1 MKHKISV
8 IITLLILFLNNN
20 LYGFNSKIIVKVE
33 DEIITNYDLK
43 NKILI
48 TLILSNQEIN
58 QQNIDELKKAVLDQL
73 INLKLKKMELS
84 KYKIKKDEGRIN
96 SYLKSIS
103 GNNIQNF
110 KNKFFENNLDFE
122 LFLDEVDTE
131 IRWQQL
137 IYTLYGKKIDINE
150 ATIDVEVEK
159 IIKERSNVEEFEL
172 YEIEINSNLDVPEK
186 QIIEDILKKINTIGF
201 ENSALNFSASTTSS
215 QKGYLGWINGKTL
228 SKEIYLIL
236 SKMKIGEISKPIK
249 KQNNILF
256 LKLNNKRTI
265 KPEQLE
271 IKKLKSDIIEKKK
284 AGLFNLYSQ
293 SRLSKLKNNSF
304 IQY

>member
-1 MKHKISV
+1 MKHTISV
-8 IITLLILFLNNN
+8 IITFLILSLNNN

-48 TLILSNQEIN
+48 TLILANQEIN

-73 INLKLKKMELS
+73 INLKLKKIELL

-172 YEIEINSNLDVPEK
+172 YEIEISSNLDVPEK

-236 SKMKIGEISKPIK
+236 SKMKIGEVSKPIK

>member
-1 MKHKISV
+1 MKYKSS
-8 IITLLILFLNNN
+8 IIIILIILFLNNN

-73 INLKLKKMELS
+73 INLKLKKIELL

-201 ENSALNFSASTTSS
+201 ENSALNFSTSTTSS

-265 KPEQLE
+265 NPEQLE

>member
-1 MKHKISV
+1 MKYKISV
-8 IITLLILFLNNN
+8 IITLIILFLNNN

-48 TLILSNQEIN
+48 TLILANQEIN

-73 INLKLKKMELS
+73 INLKLKKIELS

-137 IYTLYGKKIDINE
+137 IYSLYGKKININE
-150 ATIDVEVEK
+150 ATK
-159 IIKERSNVEEFEL
+159 IWK
-172 YEIEINSNLDVPEK
+172 
-186 QIIEDILKKINTIGF
+186 LKK
-201 ENSALNFSASTTSS
+201 
-215 QKGYLGWINGKTL
+215 
-228 SKEIYLIL
+228 
-236 SKMKIGEISKPIK
+236 
-249 KQNNILF
+249 
-256 LKLNNKRTI
+256 
-265 KPEQLE
+265 
-271 IKKLKSDIIEKKK
+271 
-284 AGLFNLYSQ
+284 
-293 SRLSKLKNNSF
+293 
-304 IQY
+304 

>member
-48 TLILSNQEIN
+48 TLMLANQEIN

-73 INLKLKKMELS
+73 INLKLKKIELL

-172 YEIEINSNLDVPEK
+172 YEIEINSNLDIPEK

-201 ENSALNFSASTTSS
+201 ENSALNFSTSTTSS

>member
-1 MKHKISV
+1 MKNKISV
-8 IITLLILFLNNN
+8 IITFLILFLNNN

-48 TLILSNQEIN
+48 TLILANQEIN

-73 INLKLKKMELS
+73 INLKLKKIELL

-137 IYTLYGKKIDINE
+137 IYTLYGKK
-150 ATIDVEVEK
+150 
-159 IIKERSNVEEFEL
+159 
-172 YEIEINSNLDVPEK
+172 
-186 QIIEDILKKINTIGF
+186 
-201 ENSALNFSASTTSS
+201 
-215 QKGYLGWINGKTL
+215 
-228 SKEIYLIL
+228 LIL
-236 SKMKIGEISKPIK
+236 M
-249 KQNNILF
+249 
-256 LKLNNKRTI
+256 
-265 KPEQLE
+265 
-271 IKKLKSDIIEKKK
+271 
-284 AGLFNLYSQ
+284 
-293 SRLSKLKNNSF
+293 RLL
-304 IQY
+304 

>member
-48 TLILSNQEIN
+48 TLILANQEIN

-172 YEIEINSNLDVPEK
+172 YEIEISSNLDVPEK

-201 ENSALNFSASTTSS
+201 ENSALNFSTSTTSS

-236 SKMKIGEISKPIK
+236 SKMKIGEVSRPIK

>member
-84 KYKIKKDEGRIN
+84 KYKIKKDEGTIN

-172 YEIEINSNLDVPEK
+172 YEIEINSNLDIPEK

-236 SKMKIGEISKPIK
+236 SKMKIGEVSKPIK

>member
-172 YEIEINSNLDVPEK
+172 YEIEISSNLDVPEK

-201 ENSALNFSASTTSS
+201 ENSALNFSTSTTSS

-236 SKMKIGEISKPIK
+236 SKMKIGEVSRPIK

>member
-1 MKHKISV
+1 MKHTISV
-8 IITLLILFLNNN
+8 IITFLILSLNNN

-58 QQNIDELKKAVLDQL
+58 QQNIDGLKKAVLDQL

-201 ENSALNFSASTTSS
+201 ENSALNFSTSTTSS

>member
-48 TLILSNQEIN
+48 TLILANQEIN

-73 INLKLKKMELS
+73 INLKLKKIELL

-172 YEIEINSNLDVPEK
+172 YEIEINSNLDIPEK

-201 ENSALNFSASTTSS
+201 ENSALNFSTSTTSS

-236 SKMKIGEISKPIK
+236 SKMKIGEVSKPIK

>member
-137 IYTLYGKKIDINE
+137 IYTLYGKKININE

>member
-1 MKHKISV
+1 MKYKSSI
-8 IITLLILFLNNN
+8 IITLIILFLNNN

-33 DEIITNYDLK
+33 EEIITNYDLK
-43 NKILI
+43 NKIL
-48 TLILSNQEIN
+48 TSLILADQEIN
-58 QQNIDELKKAVLDQL
+58 QQNIDELKKAILDQL
-73 INLKLKKMELS
+73 INLKLKKIELS
-84 KYKIKKDEGRIN
+84 KYKIKKDERRIN

-103 GNNIQNF
+103 GNDLQGF
-110 KNKFFENNLDFE
+110 KNKFFENSLDFE
-122 LFLDEVDTE
+122 LFLDEIDTE

-137 IYTLYGKKIDINE
+137 IYSLYEKKININE
-150 ATIDVEVEK
+150 AAIDEEIEK
-159 IIKERSNVEEFEL
+159 IIKGRSNVEEFEL

-186 QIIEDILKKINTIGF
+186 EIIEDMLQKINTIGF
-201 ENSALNFSASTTSS
+201 ENSAINFSSSVTSS

-236 SKMKIGEISKPIK
+236 SKMKLGEVSKPIK

-271 IKKLKSDIIEKKK
+271 IKKLRSDIIEKKK
-284 AGLFNLYSQ
+284 ANLFKLYSQ
-293 SRLSKLKNNSF
+293 SRLSKLKNSSY

>member
-1 MKHKISV
+1 M
-8 IITLLILFLNNN
+8 
-20 LYGFNSKIIVKVE
+20 
-33 DEIITNYDLK
+33 
-43 NKILI
+43 
-48 TLILSNQEIN
+48 
-58 QQNIDELKKAVLDQL
+58 KKAVLDQL
-73 INLKLKKMELS
+73 INLKLKKIELL

-172 YEIEINSNLDVPEK
+172 YEIEINSNLDIPEK

-201 ENSALNFSASTTSS
+201 ENSALNFSTSTTSS

-236 SKMKIGEISKPIK
+236 SKMKIGEVSKPIK

-284 AGLFNLYSQ
+284 AGLFN
-293 SRLSKLKNNSF
+293 
-304 IQY
+304 

>member
-1 MKHKISV
+1 MKHKITV

-48 TLILSNQEIN
+48 TLILANQEIN

-172 YEIEINSNLDVPEK
+172 YEIEISSNLDVPEK

-201 ENSALNFSASTTSS
+201 ENSALNFSTSTTSS

-236 SKMKIGEISKPIK
+236 SKMKIGEVSKPIK

-256 LKLNNKRTI
+256 LKLNNKRAI

>member
-172 YEIEINSNLDVPEK
+172 YEIEINSNLDIPEK

-201 ENSALNFSASTTSS
+201 ENSALNFSTSTTSS

-236 SKMKIGEISKPIK
+236 SKMKIGEVSKPIK

>member
-1 MKHKISV
+1 MKHKITV

-48 TLILSNQEIN
+48 TLMLANQEIN

-201 ENSALNFSASTTSS
+201 ENSALNFSTSTTSS

-236 SKMKIGEISKPIK
+236 SKMKIGEVSKPIK

>member
-48 TLILSNQEIN
+48 TLILANQEIN

-172 YEIEINSNLDVPEK
+172 YEIEINSNLDIPEK

-236 SKMKIGEISKPIK
+236 SKMKIGEVSKPIK

-271 IKKLKSDIIEKKK
+271 IKKLKSDIIEKKRLDFLIYIHK
-284 AGLFNLYSQ
+284 ADCQN
-293 SRLSKLKNNSF
+293 
-304 IQY
+304 

>member
-48 TLILSNQEIN
+48 TLILANQEIN

-236 SKMKIGEISKPIK
+236 SKMKIGEVSKPIK

>member
-1 MKHKISV
+1 M
-8 IITLLILFLNNN
+8 
-20 LYGFNSKIIVKVE
+20 
-33 DEIITNYDLK
+33 
-43 NKILI
+43 
-48 TLILSNQEIN
+48 
-58 QQNIDELKKAVLDQL
+58 KKAVLDQL
-73 INLKLKKMELS
+73 INLKLKKIELS

-186 QIIEDILKKINTIGF
+186 QIIEDILKK
-201 ENSALNFSASTTSS
+201 
-215 QKGYLGWINGKTL
+215 
-228 SKEIYLIL
+228 LIL
-236 SKMKIGEISKPIK
+236 LDLKI
-249 KQNNILF
+249 LH
-256 LKLNNKRTI
+256 
-265 KPEQLE
+265 
-271 IKKLKSDIIEKKK
+271 
-284 AGLFNLYSQ
+284 
-293 SRLSKLKNNSF
+293 
-304 IQY
+304 

>member
-236 SKMKIGEISKPIK
+236 SKMKIGEVSKPIK

>member
-48 TLILSNQEIN
+48 TLILANQEIN

-73 INLKLKKMELS
+73 INLKLKKIILL

-172 YEIEINSNLDVPEK
+172 YEIEISSNLDVPEK

-201 ENSALNFSASTTSS
+201 ENSALNFSTSTTSS

-236 SKMKIGEISKPIK
+236 SKMKIGQVSKPIK

>member
-172 YEIEINSNLDVPEK
+172 YEIEINSNLDIPEK

>member
-58 QQNIDELKKAVLDQL
+58 QQNIDGLKKAVLDQL

-236 SKMKIGEISKPIK
+236 SKMKIGEVSKPIK

>member
-48 TLILSNQEIN
+48 TLILANQEIN

-172 YEIEINSNLDVPEK
+172 YEIEINSNLDVPDK

-236 SKMKIGEISKPIK
+236 SKMKIGEVSKPIK

-293 SRLSKLKNNSF
+293 SRLSKLRNNSF

>member
-1 MKHKISV
+1 MKHTISV
-8 IITLLILFLNNN
+8 IITFLILSLNNN

-172 YEIEINSNLDVPEK
+172 YEIEINSNLDIPEK

-284 AGLFNLYSQ
+284 ADLFNLYSQ
-293 SRLSKLKNNSF
+293 SRLSKLRNNSY

>member
-1 MKHKISV
+1 MKHKITV

-58 QQNIDELKKAVLDQL
+58 QQNIDGLKKAVLDQL

-236 SKMKIGEISKPIK
+236 SKMKIGEVSKPIK

>member
-1 MKHKISV
+1 MKYKTSI
-8 IITLLILFLNNN
+8 IITLIILFFNNN
-20 LYGFNSKIIVKVE
+20 LNGFNSKIIVKVE

-48 TLILSNQEIN
+48 SLILANQEIN
-58 QQNIDELKKAVLDQL
+58 QKNIDQLKKAVLDQL
-73 INLKLKKMELS
+73 INLKLKKIELS

-103 GNNIQNF
+103 GNNLQNF
-110 KNKFFENNLDFE
+110 KKKFFENSLDFE

-137 IYTLYGKKIDINE
+137 IYSLYGKKININE
-150 ATIDVEVEK
+150 ANVNMEVEK

-172 YEIEINSNLDVPEK
+172 YEIEINLSSNITEK
-186 QIIEDILKKINTIGF
+186 EIIEDMLQKINTVGF
-201 ENSALNFSASTTSS
+201 ENSALNFSTSTTSS
-215 QKGYLGWINGKTL
+215 QRGYLGWINAKTL
-228 SKEIYLIL
+228 SNEIYLIL
-236 SKMKIGEISKPIK
+236 SKMKLGEVSKPIK

-284 AGLFNLYSQ
+284 ADLFNLYSQ
-293 SRLSKLKNNSF
+293 SRLSKLRNNSY

>member
-73 INLKLKKMELS
+73 INLKLKKIELL

-236 SKMKIGEISKPIK
+236 SKMKIGEVSKPIK

>member
-58 QQNIDELKKAVLDQL
+58 QQNIDGLKKAVLDQL

-236 SKMKIGEISKPIK
+236 SKMKIGEVSKPIK

-265 KPEQLE
+265 NPEQLE

>member
-58 QQNIDELKKAVLDQL
+58 QQNIDGLKKAVLDQL

-201 ENSALNFSASTTSS
+201 ENSALNFSTSTTSS

-236 SKMKIGEISKPIK
+236 SKMKIGEVSKPIK